1 MNTRFTRTLGA
12 VAATAA
18 LTVAL
23 TACND
28 AKDAAGNAKDAA
40 TSAAGSAASAI
51 TGANGASPSGSNGAG
66 ESGSKA
72 AGESGEHGAGQSGE
86 HGAGASGAPHGA
98 GSESKAAV
106 PSTKI
111 AAPGGTEVTLTD
123 APIIGEYAKYGYE
136 KGHLG
141 APLGPVSALPDGK
154 GKYLTLKGGTI
165 YWSEASGAHVVHGV
179 IGDKW
184 GQAGHETGKLG
195 YPTSDESAEGGAI
208 KQTFQH
214 GTITFRDGVATVS

>member
-1 MNTRFTRTLGA
+1 MNTRITRTLGA

-23 TACND
+23 TACDN
-28 AKDAAGNAKDAA
+28 AKDTANDAKDAA
-40 TSAAGSAASAI
+40 TSAVGSAASAV
-51 TGANGASPSGSNGAG
+51 TGANGAG
-66 ESGSKA
+66 ESGA
-72 AGESGEHGAGQSGE
+72 N
-86 HGAGASGAPHGA
+86 GA

-106 PSTKI
+106 PSTSI
-111 AAPGGTEVTLTD
+111 ATPGGTEVTLTD
-123 APIIGEYAKYGYE
+123 GPIIGEYAKYGYE

-184 GQAGHETGKLG
+184 GDAGHETGKLG
-195 YPTSDESAEGGAI
+195 YPTSDETAENGAI

>member
-1 MNTRFTRTLGA
+1 MNTRITRTIGA
-12 VAATAA
+12 VAAAVA
-18 LTVAL
+18 LTV
-23 TACND
+23 TVSACDN
-28 AKDAAGNAKDAA
+28 AKDTANDAKDAA
-40 TSAAGSAASAI
+40 TSAAGSAASAV
-51 TGANGASPSGSNGAG
+51 TGANGSGAG
-66 ESGSKA
+66 ESGA
-72 AGESGEHGAGQSGE
+72 N
-86 HGAGASGAPHGA
+86 GA

-106 PSTKI
+106 PSTSI
-111 AAPGGTEVTLTD
+111 ATPGGTEVTLTD
-123 APIIGEYAKYGYE
+123 GPIIGEYAKYGYE

-184 GQAGHETGKLG
+184 GDAGHEAGKLG
-195 YPTSDESAEGGAI
+195 YPTSDETAENGAI

>member
-1 MNTRFTRTLGA
+1 MNTRITRTIGA
-12 VAATAA
+12 VAAAAA

-23 TACND
+23 AACD
-28 AKDAAGNAKDAA
+28 SAKDTANDAKDAA
-40 TSAAGSAASAI
+40 TSAAGSAASAV
-51 TGANGASPSGSNGAG
+51 TGANGSGAG
-66 ESGSKA
+66 ESG
-72 AGESGEHGAGQSGE
+72 AGESGANGAGGS
-86 HGAGASGAPHGA
+86 GA

-111 AAPGGTEVTLTD
+111 ATPGGTEVTLTD
-123 APIIGEYAKYGYE
+123 GPIIGEYAKYGYE

-165 YWSEASGAHVVHGV
+165 YWSQASGAHVVHGV

-184 GQAGHETGKLG
+184 GDAGHEAGKLG
-195 YPTSDESAEGGAI
+195 YPTSDETAENGAI
-208 KQTFQH
+208 KQTFQN

>member
-1 MNTRFTRTLGA
+1 MNTRITRTLGA
-12 VAATAA
+12 VAAAVA
-18 LTVAL
+18 LTVTM
-23 TACND
+23 TACDN
-28 AKDAAGNAKDAA
+28 AKDTANDAKDAA
-40 TSAAGSAASAI
+40 TSAAGSAGSAV
-51 TGANGASPSGSNGAG
+51 TGANGAGAG
-66 ESGSKA
+66 ESGA
-72 AGESGEHGAGQSGE
+72 N
-86 HGAGASGAPHGA
+86 GA

-106 PSTKI
+106 PSTSI
-111 AAPGGTEVTLTD
+111 ATPGGTEVTLTD
-123 APIIGEYAKYGYE
+123 GPIIGEYAKYGYE

-184 GQAGHETGKLG
+184 GDQGHETGKLG
-195 YPTSDESAEGGAI
+195 YPTSDETAENGAI

>member
-1 MNTRFTRTLGA
+1 MNTRITRTIGA
-12 VAATAA
+12 VAAAVA
-18 LTVAL
+18 LTV
-23 TACND
+23 TVSACDN
-28 AKDAAGNAKDAA
+28 AKDTANDAKDAA
-40 TSAAGSAASAI
+40 TSAAGSAASAV
-51 TGANGASPSGSNGAG
+51 TGANG
-66 ESGSKA
+66 
-72 AGESGEHGAGQSGE
+72 
-86 HGAGASGAPHGA
+86 SGANGA
-98 GSESKAAV
+98 GSESQAAV
-106 PSTKI
+106 PSTSI
-111 AAPGGTEVTLTD
+111 ATPGGTEVTLTD
-123 APIIGEYAKYGYE
+123 GPIIGEYAKYGYE

-184 GQAGHETGKLG
+184 GDAGHEGGKLG
-195 YPTSDESAEGGAI
+195 YPTSDETAENGAI

>member
-1 MNTRFTRTLGA
+1 MNTRITRTLGA
-12 VAATAA
+12 VAAAVA
-18 LTVAL
+18 LTVTM
-23 TACND
+23 TACDN
-28 AKDAAGNAKDAA
+28 AKDTANDAKDAA
-40 TSAAGSAASAI
+40 TSAAGSAASAV
-51 TGANGASPSGSNGAG
+51 TGANGAGAG
-66 ESGSKA
+66 ESGA
-72 AGESGEHGAGQSGE
+72 N
-86 HGAGASGAPHGA
+86 GA

-106 PSTKI
+106 PSTSI
-111 AAPGGTEVTLTD
+111 ATPGGTEVTLTD

-184 GQAGHETGKLG
+184 GDEGHEAGKLG
-195 YPTSDESAEGGAI
+195 YPTSDETAENGEI
-208 KQTFQH
+208 KQTFQN
-214 GTITFRDGVATVS
+214 GTITFADGKATVS

>member
-1 MNTRFTRTLGA
+1 MNTRITRTLGA

-23 TACND
+23 TACDN
-28 AKDAAGNAKDAA
+28 AKDTANDAKDAA
-40 TSAAGSAASAI
+40 TSAAGSAASAV
-51 TGANGASPSGSNGAG
+51 TGANGAG
-66 ESGSKA
+66 ESGA
-72 AGESGEHGAGQSGE
+72 N
-86 HGAGASGAPHGA
+86 GA

-106 PSTKI
+106 PSTSI
-111 AAPGGTEVTLTD
+111 ATPGGTEVTLTD
-123 APIIGEYAKYGYE
+123 GPIIGEYAKYGYE

-184 GQAGHETGKLG
+184 GDAGHETGKLG
-195 YPTSDESAEGGAI
+195 YPTSDETAENGAI

>member
-40 TSAAGSAASAI
+40 TSAAGSAASAV
-51 TGANGASPSGSNGAG
+51 TGANGAGESGSNGAG
-66 ESGSKA
+66 ESGSKG
-72 AGESGEHGAGQSGE
+72 AGESGEQ
-86 HGAGASGAPHGA
+86 GAGASGAPGA

-111 AAPGGTEVTLTD
+111 ATPGGTEVTLTD

-184 GQAGHETGKLG
+184 GEAGHETGKLG
-195 YPTSDESAEGGAI
+195 YPTSDETAESGAI

>member
-1 MNTRFTRTLGA
+1 MNTRISRTIGA
-12 VAATAA
+12 VAAA
-18 LTVAL
+18 VAL
-23 TACND
+23 TATVSACDN
-28 AKDAAGNAKDAA
+28 AKDAANDVKDAA
-40 TSAAGSAASAI
+40 TSAAGSAASAV
-51 TGANGASPSGSNGAG
+51 TGANGSGAG
-66 ESGSKA
+66 ESGTN
-72 AGESGEHGAGQSGE
+72 
-86 HGAGASGAPHGA
+86 GA
-98 GSESKAAV
+98 GSESQAAV
-106 PSTKI
+106 PSTSI
-111 AAPGGTEVTLTD
+111 ATPGGTEVTLTD
-123 APIIGEYAKYGYE
+123 GPIIGEYAKYGYE

-184 GQAGHETGKLG
+184 GDAGHETGKLG
-195 YPTSDESAEGGAI
+195 YPTSDETAENGAI

>member
-1 MNTRFTRTLGA
+1 MNTRITRTIGA
-12 VAATAA
+12 VAAAAA

-23 TACND
+23 TACDN
-28 AKDAAGNAKDAA
+28 AKDTANDAKDAA
-40 TSAAGSAASAI
+40 TSAAGSAASAV
-51 TGANGASPSGSNGAG
+51 TGANGAGAG
-66 ESGSKA
+66 ESGA
-72 AGESGEHGAGQSGE
+72 N
-86 HGAGASGAPHGA
+86 GA

-106 PSTKI
+106 PSTSI
-111 AAPGGTEVTLTD
+111 ATPGGTEVTLTD
-123 APIIGEYAKYGYE
+123 GPIIGEYAKYGYD

-184 GQAGHETGKLG
+184 GDQGHEAGKLG
-195 YPTSDESAEGGAI
+195 YPTSDETAEGGAI
-208 KQTFQH
+208 KQTFQN